1 MTGNEIINMCSAIIK
16 RQDLNRDLLLM
27 FINQQRRFILRS
39 NYLYK
44 IQRWITNFEP
54 EDGFVNTNNP
64 SVGVLKQARY
74 VEWNPDPEEN
84 VAIDF
89 SEHPYYENGI
99 DGETIQKSGRKKKL
113 LRLNTIQEVFE
124 FIDNVDAIG
133 EPAYYVVMQDGLK
146 IIPAPTVGVINIFGE
161 WYPPDLVDT
170 TESLEQDDKLNKE
183 ISDVIIFNACAEYFD
198 FLEEYEKA
206 QMWRTK
212 GQAQLDAYLLEI
224 KRQMT
229 DDRDLMERDPFG
241 NLGIH
246 HGWRDTGTNI
256 YNTDELTGGTPG
268 DYYSGN

>member
-54 EDGFVNTNNP
+54 EDGFVNTQ
-64 SVGVLKQARY
+64 GMKQVRY
-74 VEWNPDPEEN
+74 VEWNPDPEDN
-84 VAIDF
+84 VEIDF
-89 SEHPYYENGI
+89 NTNPNGQNGI
-99 DGETIQKSGRKKKL
+99 ASGRKKKL
-113 LRLNTIQEVFE
+113 LRLNTIQEAFE

-170 TESLEQDDKLNKE
+170 EASLGQDDKLNKE

-206 QMWRTK
+206 QLWRNK
-212 GQAQLDAYLLEI
+212 GQAQLEAYLVEI

-246 HGWRDTGTNI
+246 HGWRDTGTNV

-268 DYYSGN
+268 DTYSG